1 MLVIGSGGLNDAR
14 TWPQPNQ
21 RSEMPEKGI
30 EKCRGKGPQKRL
42 SHKGKSFVHEPEQI
56 ALECCLSL
64 AKGQRMA

>member
-1 MLVIGSGGLNDAR
+1 
-14 TWPQPNQ
+14 
-21 RSEMPEKGI
+21 MPEKGI